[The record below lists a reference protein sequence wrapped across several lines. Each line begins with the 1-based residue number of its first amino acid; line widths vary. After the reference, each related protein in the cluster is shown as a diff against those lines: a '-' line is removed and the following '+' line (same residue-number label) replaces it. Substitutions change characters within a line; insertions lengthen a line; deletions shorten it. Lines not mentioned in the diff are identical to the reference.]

1 MIVAENIDIIT
12 MLKKRKHFIFGKK

>member
-1 MIVAENIDIIT
+1 MIVAENIDIGT